1 MNILLTSAGRR
12 SYLVQY
18 FKEALKTAG
27 CGGAVH
33 AANSQ
38 PAASFAAA
46 DRTVVTPLIYD
57 QYYIPFL
64 LDYCRRW
71 EIGLLIP
78 LFDID
83 LPVLAAHRAEFE
95 AAGTLLV
102 TADAD
107 AVAILS
113 LIHI

>member
-18 FKEALKTAG
+18 FKEALKMAG

-57 QYYIPFL
+57 QYYIPGAL
-64 LDYCRRW
+64 SHDHQAALGH
-71 EIGLLIP
+71 GLP
-78 LFDID
+78 GD
-83 LPVLAAHRAEFE
+83 L
-95 AAGTLLV
+95 
-102 TADAD
+102 
-107 AVAILS
+107 
-113 LIHI
+113 